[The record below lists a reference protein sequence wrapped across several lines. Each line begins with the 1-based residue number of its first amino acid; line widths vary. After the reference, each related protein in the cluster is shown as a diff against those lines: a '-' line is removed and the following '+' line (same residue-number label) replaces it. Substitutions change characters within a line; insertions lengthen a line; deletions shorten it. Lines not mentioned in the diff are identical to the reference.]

1 MHVASRRGWRVADD
15 DKLTRVLEVMDARV
29 QLFRSNLASELRLK
43 DELRAQQV
51 AITRQEDTLI
61 ACLSEQSVQ
70 QPATFKARELRL
82 QKLVEDQLRLQPVLA
97 RAAIQRTHTQ
107 DQLSA
112 ALRQKLAI
120 ELGIERR
127 DRDEARSSVY
137 SAGDQLLFER
147 NKRR

>member
-15 DKLTRVLEVMDARV
+15 DKLTRVLQVMDAQV

-51 AITRQEDTLI
+51 AITRQKDTLI
-61 ACLSEQSVQ
+61 ACLSERSVQ

-82 QKLVEDQLRLQPVLA
+82 QKLVEDQLKLQAVLA
-97 RAAIQRTHTQ
+97 RAAMQRTHTQ
-107 DQLSA
+107 DLLSA

-120 ELGIERR
+120 EQGIERR
-127 DRDEARSSVY
+127 DRDEALSSVY
-137 SAGDQLLFER
+137 SGGDQLLFEM